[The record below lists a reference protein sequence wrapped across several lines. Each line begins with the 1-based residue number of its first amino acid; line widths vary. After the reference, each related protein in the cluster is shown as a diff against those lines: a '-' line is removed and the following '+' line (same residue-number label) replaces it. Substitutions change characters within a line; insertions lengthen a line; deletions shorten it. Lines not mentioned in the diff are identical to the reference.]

1 MVLDLIAMLT
11 ALETN
16 TFYLTGMG
24 IVLSVV
30 TYQIG
35 IQRNLLTGIIFSA
48 LVMIAYGS
56 FMYHIAP
63 HFITVGFLILVIIAP
78 IIWLMSNKQTDKVGG
93 TP

>member
-1 MVLDLIAMLT
+1 MVLDLTAMLT

-56 FMYHIAP
+56 FMYNVAP
-63 HFITVGFLILVIIAP
+63 HFITIGMLLIVVVAP
-78 IIWLMSNKQTDKVGG
+78 IIWLLANKQTDKVGG
-93 TP
+93 TA